1 MNDRNI
7 KMVIHL
13 GANGFV
19 LKRAEGGAPSAEPPD
34 GGGGSRVAADGLL
47 VLTVPLDLQAAH
59 EGRGPGRRGA
69 DIC

>member
-7 KMVIHL
+7 KNGDPL
-13 GANGFV
+13 GSERFRVEKNG
-19 LKRAEGGAPSAEPPD
+19 GGAPSAEPPD
-34 GGGGSRVAADGLL
+34 DGGGSRVAADGLF
-47 VLTVPLDLQAAH
+47 VLAVPLDLQAAH